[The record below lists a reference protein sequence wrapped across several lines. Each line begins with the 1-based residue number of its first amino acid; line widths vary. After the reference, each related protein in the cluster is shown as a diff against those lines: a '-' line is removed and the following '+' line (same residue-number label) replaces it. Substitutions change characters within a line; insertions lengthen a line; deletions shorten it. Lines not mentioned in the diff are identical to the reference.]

1 MVSFADHG
9 WGTNIGNANADGT
22 STLCNGGGA
31 LRSCWNFTASFSAE
45 FNEAHRWLLN
55 TSQNMLA
62 SLPKHG
68 PTVNGPYSQ
77 WGGRAGDPCDF
88 DAMRKI
94 SSQPVLHAVVECSAG
109 GCEIDPEDGGGV
121 SSCMA
126 AFMMW
131 MRPGM
136 YMSCVDPHE
145 SRWGGLPPFYDEW
158 NKKLGPSTV
167 KAIAVAH
174 LI

>member
-1 MVSFADHG
+1 
-9 WGTNIGNANADGT
+9 
-22 STLCNGGGA
+22 
-31 LRSCWNFTASFSAE
+31 
-45 FNEAHRWLLN
+45 
-55 TSQNMLA
+55 MLA

-145 SRWGGLPPFYDEW
+145 SRWGGLPPLYDEW

-174 LI
+174 LVC